1 MFLLQFIF
9 WLSLV
14 LVLHT
19 YLFYPLLLDWL
30 GRDTPDH
37 SLLFE
42 RKEELP
48 QVSVLMALHNEESVV
63 VQKIESLLAQDYP
76 QDKISFFLG
85 SDCSVDQTN
94 ALIQNYADR
103 YPQVHFF
110 PFQNRQGKPGVI
122 NFLARE
128 AEVLNPIGAEH
139 VFLITDANV
148 MLAPS
153 TVYHL
158 VRHFKDKAIAIVD
171 AHMIHTGMKK
181 DGISHSENQY
191 ISTEVKLKHLEGK
204 VWGKMIGP
212 FGGCY
217 TIRSDF
223 FTQVPSNF
231 LVDDFFITMQAFE
244 KGGQVINDLEA
255 VCYEAVS
262 HDWREEFRRKSRI
275 STGNF
280 QNLFLFSHLW
290 WPPIRP
296 LAFAFFSHKVLR
308 WIAPFCIIFLAI
320 STILLALGGN
330 FFYQV
335 ILGLSLLGAILLPI
349 LDLSLTFLKV
359 NVLPIRHI
367 RYFLLMNV
375 ALLLGFFRYIRG
387 VKSSIWEPPKRS

>member
-1 MFLLQFIF
+1 MFLLQLLF

-19 YLFYPLLLDWL
+19 YLFYPLLLNWL
-30 GRDTPDH
+30 GRDRPAHAT
-37 SLLFE
+37 LFE

-76 QDKISFFLG
+76 TNKISFFLG

-94 ALIQNYADR
+94 ALIQTYADKF
-103 YPQVHFF
+103 PQVYFF

-128 AEVLNPIGAEH
+128 AAVLHPIGADH

-158 VRHFKDKAIAIVD
+158 VRHFKDKTIAIVD

-217 TIRSDF
+217 TVRSDF

-308 WIAPFCIIFLAI
+308 WITPFCLVFLAI

-330 FFYQV
+330 VFYQV
-335 ILGLSLLGAILLPI
+335 ILGLTLLGAILVPV
-349 LDLSLTFLKV
+349 LDLSLTYLKV

>member
-30 GRDTPDH
+30 GRDTPAH

-158 VRHFKDKAIAIVD
+158 VRHFKDEAIAIVD

-244 KGGQVINDLEA
+244 KEA
-255 VCYEAVS
+255 
-262 HDWREEFRRKSRI
+262 R
-275 STGNF
+275 
-280 QNLFLFSHLW
+280 
-290 WPPIRP
+290 
-296 LAFAFFSHKVLR
+296 
-308 WIAPFCIIFLAI
+308 
-320 STILLALGGN
+320 
-330 FFYQV
+330 
-335 ILGLSLLGAILLPI
+335 
-349 LDLSLTFLKV
+349 
-359 NVLPIRHI
+359 
-367 RYFLLMNV
+367 
-375 ALLLGFFRYIRG
+375 
-387 VKSSIWEPPKRS
+387 

>member
-1 MFLLQFIF
+1 M
-9 WLSLV
+9 
-14 LVLHT
+14 
-19 YLFYPLLLDWL
+19 
-30 GRDTPDH
+30 GRDTPAH
-37 SLLFE
+37 AILFDP
-42 RKEELP
+42 KDELP

-63 VQKIESLLAQDYP
+63 VQKLESLLAQDYP
-76 QDKISFFLG
+76 LHKISFFLG
-85 SDCSVDQTN
+85 SDCSIDQTN
-94 ALIQNYADR
+94 ALIQPYAEK

-110 PFQNRQGKPGVI
+110 PFSNRQGKPGVI

-128 AEVLNPIGAEH
+128 AKVLYPTDSTH

-148 MLAPS
+148 MLAPT

-158 VRHFKDKAIAIVD
+158 VRHFKDQAIAIVD
-171 AHMIHTGMKK
+171 AHMIHIGMKE

-204 VWGKMIGP
+204 LWGKMIGP

-217 TIRSDF
+217 AIRSDF
-223 FTQVPSNF
+223 FTQVPANF

-244 KGGQVINDLEA
+244 KGGLVINDLEA

-275 STGNF
+275 STGNY

-308 WIAPFCIIFLAI
+308 WIAPFFIIFLTVA
-320 STILLALGGN
+320 TIILALGGN

-335 ILGLSLLGAILLPI
+335 ILGLTLLGAILLPI
-349 LDLSLTFLKV
+349 LDLSLTFLKI
-359 NVLPIRHI
+359 NFIPIRHI